1 MPINNEFQE
10 LMRQFEENA
19 ENSARRVYILNSMK
33 ANLKERNEGESSY
46 TFGYTTPGRFVDIDE
61 VTLDHI
67 DDLFAVNGDMN
78 PQGK

>member
-10 LMRQFEENA
+10 LMRQFSVNIDQRA
-19 ENSARRVYILNSMK
+19 DILNSIK
-33 ANLKERNEGESSY
+33 ANLKERNGGESSY
-46 TFGYTTPGRFVDIDE
+46 TFGYTTLGKVVDIDS